1 LAGRHVPLRAKFS
14 VPKLSVGTR
23 GLRNCI
29 AKLYQVVYLGR
40 TMERRHIKWIP
51 LLLAGLFFAYQYFSS
66 EKFVN
71 PETGRASHVGM
82 STRQEA
88 LLGLQSYQQV
98 LAQSESI
105 DSGPELETVKRVASR
120 LAKATGTAGADFD
133 WQVSLIRS
141 PQVNAFCLPGGK
153 IVVYTGILPVTQNE
167 AALATVLGHEMA
179 HATSRHGSQ
188 RVLQQNLAQ
197 TALTG
202 VAMSLSDMDYDKQ
215 RVVMGALGAGT
226 QFGVLM
232 PFSRKD
238 ESEADAIGLLYMAR
252 AGYDPRESIRFWERM
267 ENVGSRQPPEFLS
280 SHPSHGTRIQQ
291 LQAEMPK
298 AIEEYNRSNHAEA
311 PGS

>member
-1 LAGRHVPLRAKFS
+1 
-14 VPKLSVGTR
+14 
-23 GLRNCI
+23 
-29 AKLYQVVYLGR
+29 
-40 TMERRHIKWIP
+40 MERRHIKWIP
-51 LLLAGLFFAYQYFSS
+51 LVLAGLFLAYQYFSS

-71 PETGRASHVGM
+71 PETGRKSHVAM
-82 STRQEA
+82 STREEA
-88 LLGLQSYQQV
+88 SLGLQSYQQV
-98 LAQSESI
+98 LSQSQSI
-105 DSGPELETVKRVASR
+105 DSGPELEMVKRVASR
-120 LAKATGTAGADFD
+120 LASATGQAGADFD
-133 WQVSLIRS
+133 WRVSLIQS

-153 IVVYTGILPVTQNE
+153 IVVYTGILPVAQND

-202 VAMSLSDMDYDKQ
+202 VAISLSDMDYGKQ
-215 RVVMGALGAGT
+215 RAVMGALGAGA

-238 ESEADAIGLLYMAR
+238 ESEADAIGLHYMAR
-252 AGYDPRESIRFWERM
+252 AGYDPQESIRFWQRM
-267 ENVGSRQPPEFLS
+267 ENVGGGQQPPEFLS

-298 AIEEYNRSNHAEA
+298 ALEEYNKSSPADA
-311 PGS
+311 QPLK

>member
-1 LAGRHVPLRAKFS
+1 M
-14 VPKLSVGTR
+14 
-23 GLRNCI
+23 
-29 AKLYQVVYLGR
+29 Q
-40 TMERRHIKWIP
+40 RRHIKWIP
-51 LLLAGLFFAYQYFSS
+51 LVLAGLFLAYQYFSS

-71 PETGRASHVGM
+71 PETGRKSHVAM
-82 STRQEA
+82 STREEA
-88 LLGLQSYQQV
+88 SLGLQSYQQV
-98 LAQSESI
+98 LSQSQSI
-105 DSGPELETVKRVASR
+105 DSGPELEMVKRVASR
-120 LAKATGTAGADFD
+120 LASATGQAGADFD
-133 WQVSLIRS
+133 WRVSLIQS

-153 IVVYTGILPVTQNE
+153 IVVYTGILPVAQND

-202 VAMSLSDMDYDKQ
+202 VAISLSDMDYGKQ
-215 RVVMGALGAGT
+215 RAVMGALGAGA

-238 ESEADAIGLLYMAR
+238 ESEADAIGLHYMAR
-252 AGYDPRESIRFWERM
+252 AGYDPQESIRFWQRM
-267 ENVGSRQPPEFLS
+267 ENVGGGQQPPEFLS

-298 AIEEYNRSNHAEA
+298 ALEEYNKSSPADA
-311 PGS
+311 QPLK

>member
-1 LAGRHVPLRAKFS
+1 
-14 VPKLSVGTR
+14 
-23 GLRNCI
+23 
-29 AKLYQVVYLGR
+29 
-40 TMERRHIKWIP
+40 MERRHIKWVP

-66 EKFVN
+66 EKFIN

-82 STRQEA
+82 STQDEA

-105 DSGPELETVKRVASR
+105 DSGPELEMVRRAASR
-120 LAKATGTAGADFD
+120 LASATGKTGAEFD

-141 PQVNAFCLPGGK
+141 PQINAFCLPGGK
-153 IVVYTGILPVTQNE
+153 IVVYTGILPITQNE
-167 AALATVLGHEMA
+167 TALATVLGHEMA

-188 RVLQQNLAQ
+188 RVLEQNLAQ

-215 RVVMGALGAGT
+215 RAVMGALGAGT

-232 PFSRKD
+232 PFSRKH
-238 ESEADAIGLLYMAR
+238 ESEADAIGLLYMGR
-252 AGYDPRESIRFWERM
+252 AGYDPRESIRFWQRM
-267 ENVGSRQPPEFLS
+267 ENVGGPQPPEFLS

-291 LQAEMPK
+291 LEAEMPK
-298 AIEEYNRSNHAEA
+298 ALEEYNKSSHAEA
-311 PGS
+311 PGSF

>member
-1 LAGRHVPLRAKFS
+1 
-14 VPKLSVGTR
+14 
-23 GLRNCI
+23 
-29 AKLYQVVYLGR
+29 
-40 TMERRHIKWIP
+40 MERRHIKWVP
-51 LLLAGLFFAYQYFSS
+51 LLLVGLFLAYQYFSS

-71 PETGRASHVGM
+71 PETGRKSHVAM
-82 STRQEA
+82 STREEA

-98 LAQSESI
+98 LAQSETV
-105 DSGPELETVKRVASR
+105 DSGPDLDMVKRVASR
-120 LAKATGTAGADFD
+120 LATATGKGGADFS

-141 PQVNAFCLPGGK
+141 PEVNAFCLPGGK
-153 IVVYTGILPVTQNE
+153 IVVYTGILPVAQNE

-188 RVLQQNLAQ
+188 RVLEQNLAQ

-215 RVVMGALGAGT
+215 RAVMGALGVGA

-232 PFSRKD
+232 PFSRKH

-252 AGYDPRESIRFWERM
+252 AGYDPRESIRFWQRM
-267 ENVGSRQPPEFLS
+267 ESTGTSQPPEFLS

-291 LQAEMPK
+291 LEAEMPK
-298 AIEEYNRSNHAEA
+298 ALEEYNKSSPAET
-311 PGS
+311 PSSLR

>member
-1 LAGRHVPLRAKFS
+1 
-14 VPKLSVGTR
+14 
-23 GLRNCI
+23 
-29 AKLYQVVYLGR
+29 
-40 TMERRHIKWIP
+40 MERRHIKWIP

-82 STRQEA
+82 STREEA
-88 LLGLQSYQQV
+88 LLGLQGYEQV

-105 DSGPELETVKRVASR
+105 DSGPELEMVRRVASR
-120 LAKATGTAGADFD
+120 LASATGKVGGDFD

-153 IVVYTGILPVTQNE
+153 IVVYTGILPITRNE
-167 AALATVLGHEMA
+167 PALATVLGHEMA

-188 RVLQQNLAQ
+188 RVLEQNLAQ

-215 RVVMGALGAGT
+215 RAVMGALGAGT

-232 PFSRKD
+232 PFSRKH
-238 ESEADAIGLLYMAR
+238 ESEADAIGLLYMGR
-252 AGYDPRESIRFWERM
+252 AGYDPRESIRFWQRM
-267 ENVGSRQPPEFLS
+267 ENVGGPQPPEFLS

-291 LQAEMPK
+291 LEAEMPK
-298 AIEEYNRSNHAEA
+298 ALEEYNRSNHAGA
-311 PGS
+311 PGSF

>member
-1 LAGRHVPLRAKFS
+1 
-14 VPKLSVGTR
+14 
-23 GLRNCI
+23 
-29 AKLYQVVYLGR
+29 
-40 TMERRHIKWIP
+40 MERRHIKWLP

-71 PETGRASHVGM
+71 PETGRKSHVAM
-82 STRQEA
+82 TTREEA

-105 DSGPELETVKRVASR
+105 DSGPELEMIKRVASR
-120 LAKATGTAGADFD
+120 LARATGKASADFD

-141 PQVNAFCLPGGK
+141 SQVNAFCLPGGK
-153 IVVYTGILPVTQNE
+153 VVVYTGILPITQNE
-167 AALATVLGHEMA
+167 TALATVLGHEMA

-188 RVLQQNLAQ
+188 RMLEQNLAQ

-215 RVVMGALGAGT
+215 RAVMGALGAGT

-232 PFSRKD
+232 PFSRKH
-238 ESEADAIGLLYMAR
+238 ESEADEIGLLYMAR
-252 AGYDPRESIRFWERM
+252 AGYDPRESIRFWQRM
-267 ENVGSRQPPEFLS
+267 ENAGGAQPPEFLS

-291 LQAEMPK
+291 LEAEMPK
-298 AIEEYNRSNHAEA
+298 ALEEYNRSPRAEGA
-311 PGS
+311 GGIVSYRR